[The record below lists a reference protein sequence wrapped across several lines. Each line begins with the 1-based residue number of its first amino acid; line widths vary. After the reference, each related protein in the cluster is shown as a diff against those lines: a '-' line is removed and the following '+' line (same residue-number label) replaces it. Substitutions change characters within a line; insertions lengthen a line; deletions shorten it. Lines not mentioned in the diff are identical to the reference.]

1 MCVKCGMMC
10 SEVKKK
16 KVDSGCVIV
25 LVDRCLGVRC
35 QVCSIVFDE

>member
-25 LVDRCLGVRC
+25 LVDRC
-35 QVCSIVFDE
+35 QVCAIVFDE